1 MSEHGVTPSVL
12 SDAYLAREAERTIM
26 DYSWEW
32 EGERERVE
40 DLGGALLRY
49 LDVPWSGIDG
59 MVVHVNIEP
68 ARADEQLD
76 AVIARSE
83 KGGRKLWW
91 VVGPSAMP
99 ADVVDRL
106 VARGF
111 ERLIEWAGLAL
122 RDLSTPIPTNPDL
135 VVEPLSASN
144 SEEYA
149 AFCVASEPGQGPEVY
164 GERLAAAHRYLTVGR
179 ADTGIYLGRLDGT
192 VAACVVS
199 HIEPG
204 GVVYLRNAVTL
215 PEFRN
220 RGIYLSLVAH
230 RIAIARAAGCSAAI
244 VQAQSHTSAP
254 ILMKRGF
261 ERVCTVWGLGRPQVD
276 IART

>member
-1 MSEHGVTPSVL
+1 VSGRNVAVNAL
-12 SDAYLAREAERTIM
+12 SDEDLAREAERTIM
-26 DYSWEW
+26 DYSWSW
-32 EGERERVE
+32 EGEREHVE

-49 LDVPWSGIDG
+49 LDVPWFSVDG
-59 MVVHVNIEP
+59 TITHVNLDP

-76 AVIARSE
+76 AMIARAE
-83 KGGRKLWW
+83 EGGRNLWW
-91 VVGPSAMP
+91 TVGPSARP
-99 ADVVDRL
+99 ADVADRL

-111 ERLIEWAGLAL
+111 ERSIEWAGLAL

-135 VVEPLSASN
+135 VVEALSPSN
-144 SEEYA
+144 CDEYA
-149 AFCVASEPGQGPEVY
+149 AFCVAAEPGQGPDVHD
-164 GERLAAAHRYLTVGR
+164 ERLAAAHRFLEAGR
-179 ADTGIYLGRLDGT
+179 GDTGIYLGRLDGT

-199 HIEPG
+199 HLEPSS
-204 GVVYLRNAVTL
+204 VVYLRNAVTL

-230 RIAIARAAGCSAAI
+230 RIAIARATGCTAAV

-261 ERVCTVWGLGRPQVD
+261 ERMCTIWGLTRPQ
-276 IART
+276 ATAAHA